1 MEILMADPGDFQ
13 AIRHYDSHIPSPR
26 LADCI
31 GSNRVYVLKDSGKI
45 IGVLRY
51 SLFWQTIPF
60 LDLLYLDERCRGQGH
75 GRSMMAHWEARMAEA
90 GYSYVMLST
99 QEDETS
105 KYFYEKL
112 GYQPIGFFLPP
123 AQEARELLYGK
134 QLTPRQDSPL
144 RR

>member
-31 GSNRVYVLKDSGKI
+31 GSNQVYVLKDAGKI

-90 GYSYVMLST
+90 GYSYIMLST
-99 QEDETS
+99 QEDETA
-105 KYFYEKL
+105 KFFYEKL
-112 GYQPIGFFLPP
+112 GYQPIGAFLPP
-123 AQEARELLYGK
+123 DQEARELLYGK
-134 QLTPRQDSPL
+134 PLTPRQDSPL